1 MEQSRTF
8 INVTPCRAKVRHQ
21 QTRRKVPPGVVKT
34 GGGGGG
40 GKQTPTE
47 KEKQKQKKKSSSSSS
62 SSSSNLVQLPKVSK
76 DRRQQQQQQPTPTPT
91 SVSGDDVDEEFGVE
105 EVVRSDPAPT
115 FLVRTGNDDHH
126 GGTVAG
132 SGYTVSSLYSQRDGE
147 RATTIH
153 DLFSAVGNLEM
164 PYYTNTYQAKPSA
177 VPQVLN
183 YCLSSFR
190 PMFVFSPLLT
200 L

>member
-47 KEKQKQKKKSSSSSS
+47 KEKQKQKKKSSSLSS

-76 DRRQQQQQQPTPTPT
+76 DRRQHQQQPTPTPT

-115 FLVRTGNDDHH
+115 FLARTGNDDHH